1 MIRGLYR
8 FTRNPMYLG
17 VLTVVLGWAAFFQT
31 ATLALYAVFLFG
43 CFHTFIRL
51 YEEPFL
57 TREFGNEYSEYTA
70 AVGRWLPKLP
80 QKPALN
86 TSPQRIG

>member
-1 MIRGLYR
+1 VIRGLYR

-51 YEEPFL
+51 YEELFL

-70 AVGRWLPKLP
+70 AVGRWLPKLS
-80 QKPALN
+80 QKPA
-86 TSPQRIG
+86 T